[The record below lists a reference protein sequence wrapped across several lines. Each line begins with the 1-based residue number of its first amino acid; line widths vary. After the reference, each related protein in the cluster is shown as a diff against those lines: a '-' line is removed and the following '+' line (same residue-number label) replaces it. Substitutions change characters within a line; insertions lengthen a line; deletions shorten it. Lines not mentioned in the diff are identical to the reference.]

1 MPMSLWIADAREG
14 RLSPAGERLCAQPL
28 CLCVCGGAVVCAC
41 PRCARVFAA
50 DGSELGSYPL
60 PPGVRCMQA
69 LPGALYCLSGEADS
83 VSLLCPRT
91 GQLRLCTQA
100 GCDPRDLALSPCRRM
115 LAAAGGAA
123 GRLYLYDSYTL
134 ELLRVISLPGI
145 VYAVCFWNGGM
156 MALCGIGADEPSA
169 ALYRIS
175 ARGVVSE
182 ALRLS
187 GLPGAL
193 LSLPGGGLM
202 AGTLGHL
209 AILRQDLTAQRRFAC
224 GLPARLRLYPGFALC
239 ADPLEGRLLRIPLR
253 EGKPQT
259 LYAGEAVDA
268 VLA

>member
-1 MPMSLWIADAREG
+1 MAVWIADAREG
-14 RLSPAGERLCAQPL
+14 LLSPTGKKLCAQPL
-28 CLCVCGGAVVCAC
+28 CLCVCGDAVVCAC

-50 DGSELGSYPL
+50 ADGADLGSYPL
-60 PPGVRCMQA
+60 PPGARCMQA

-83 VSLLCPRT
+83 ISLLCPRT
-91 GQLRLCTQA
+91 GQLRLCAQA

-123 GRLYLYDSYTL
+123 GRLYLFDSYTL
-134 ELLRVISLPGI
+134 KLLRSFSLPGI
-145 VYAVCFWNGGM
+145 VYAACFWNGGL
-156 MALCGIGADEPSA
+156 MALCGVGADEPSA
-169 ALYRIS
+169 ALYRVS

-182 ALRLS
+182 ALRLP

-202 AGTLGHL
+202 AGTLGQL
-209 AILRQDLTAQRRFAC
+209 AVLRSDLRMQQHIAC

-239 ADPLEGRLLRIPLR
+239 ADPLAGRLLHIPLR
-253 EGKPQT
+253 EGGPRT

-268 VLA
+268 VIA